1 MCEKRCAAYVN
12 NIVVNLIKVQHRQ
25 NNGQQSKL
33 ETVFFETAFLRSDN
47 IFLARHLLPGYAK

>member
-12 NIVVNLIKVQHRQ
+12 ISVVNLIEAQHRQ

-33 ETVFFETAFLRSDN
+33 ENVFETIQSSLS
-47 IFLARHLLPGYAK
+47 